1 MTGRLAFSILFSY
14 AVAFIAC
21 GDEAAREARPGREP
35 ASNTKP
41 YAEHMSAHF
50 EEAADIQA
58 AIIRGDIDAVRE
70 PAKWLA
76 EHPDVEGVPENWGPY
91 VKDLRAEAR
100 LVGEARTFSAASQ
113 ATASLIKVCGACHEA
128 LGARTRIPEMGAL
141 GVPPAEQLGV
151 VPHMLRH
158 KWAADQMWMALVEPS
173 GVAWQNAVEVLADA
187 PLNAQDVTDAGEF
200 SKDAGI
206 LTQQVHQIRT
216 KAQSAADLDSR
227 AEVYGAFLST
237 CATCH
242 QILHT
247 EIE

>member
-1 MTGRLAFSILFSY
+1 MKHPFAFSILVSC
-14 AVAFIAC
+14 AVALFAC
-21 GDEAAREARPGREP
+21 GDEAARESRSGQEP
-35 ASNTKP
+35 VGDTRP
-41 YAEHMSAHF
+41 YAQHMSAHF

-76 EHPDVEGVPENWGPY
+76 DHPDVEGVPENWGPY
-91 VKDLRAEAR
+91 VKDMRAEAR

-113 ATASLIKVCGACHEA
+113 ATASLIAICGTCHEA
-128 LGARTRIPEMGAL
+128 LGARPRIPEMGAL
-141 GVPPAEQLGV
+141 GVPPAEPLGV

-158 KWAADQMWMALVEPS
+158 KWVADQMWMALVEPS
-173 GVAWQNAVEVLADA
+173 DIAWQNAVEVLADS
-187 PLNAQDVTDAGEF
+187 PLNAQDVSDAGEF
-200 SKDAGI
+200 AKDAGI
-206 LTQQVHQIRT
+206 LTHQVHQIRT
-216 KAQSAADLDSR
+216 KARNAVDSDSR

-242 QILHT
+242 QILQT